1 MPSGKPLREIWMPS
15 LEVRRIAVPH
25 RLRGLVGVRCG
36 QLAAP
41 NKCTSKL
48 WLLAQSDTLHTK
60 RRMTMSA
67 TPAVSVMARKLRF
80 FAAADYRCT
89 LHARRWLS
97 AQHAPRGLLFGKRS
111 RRRLAHR
118 VCRLLAVARTGSVVD
133 SLGSTR
139 PAVSP
144 SCINHQSRRL
154 STEDEPKTEPKKA
167 AVPAPPAQ
175 PPYAE
180 LSSAACIPVRPYKP
194 APPVSARRART
205 PCA

>member
-1 MPSGKPLREIWMPS
+1 MRRADAKTLLKTVTSVHLYAVGKAAPRNMGAIAGG
-15 LEVRRIAVPH
+15 RIAVPH

-89 LHARRWLS
+89 LRARRWLS

-118 VCRLLAVARTGSVVD
+118 VCRLLAVAW
-133 SLGSTR
+133 
-139 PAVSP
+139 
-144 SCINHQSRRL
+144 
-154 STEDEPKTEPKKA
+154 
-167 AVPAPPAQ
+167 
-175 PPYAE
+175 
-180 LSSAACIPVRPYKP
+180 VR
-194 APPVSARRART
+194 
-205 PCA
+205 C